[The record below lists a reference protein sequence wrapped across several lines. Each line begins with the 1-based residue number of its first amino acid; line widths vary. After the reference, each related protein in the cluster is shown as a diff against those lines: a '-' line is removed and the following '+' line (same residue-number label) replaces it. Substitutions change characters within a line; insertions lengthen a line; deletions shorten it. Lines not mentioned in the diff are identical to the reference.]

1 MTFDDFI
8 EEVRHHELMLKV
20 MLEYQNAD
28 NICEVS
34 QSEVAHRINK
44 NKTWV
49 SKAIERLNAEDLCV
63 EQIKNGKYK
72 IHYVNIMD
80 RGVFYKIF
88 KLVLDKLTLRDFTDR
103 KILLAEK
110 YGLSRKTIQIFTGY
124 LGFLQS

>member
-63 EQIKNGKYK
+63 EQIKNGKYNFACGK
-72 IHYVNIMD
+72 IWFKQKNHSNIHGIFGLPSKLIPID
-80 RGVFYKIF
+80 NFYSK
-88 KLVLDKLTLRDFTDR
+88 
-103 KILLAEK
+103 E
-110 YGLSRKTIQIFTGY
+110 
-124 LGFLQS
+124 